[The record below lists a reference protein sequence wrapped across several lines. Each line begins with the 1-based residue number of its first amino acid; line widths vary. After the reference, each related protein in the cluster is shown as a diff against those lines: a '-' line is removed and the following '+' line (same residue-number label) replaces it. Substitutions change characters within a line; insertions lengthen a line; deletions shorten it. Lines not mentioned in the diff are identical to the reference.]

1 MPPPPLSSDR
11 FHTNSV
17 EMWLCCELWTLTQI
31 ISYKENTVL
40 LTAADGLLY
49 KIVLSEMFTIL
60 LSFAM
65 NSTYRQQCNRFH
77 VFICRYMEAQYIP
90 FQFYTTDINVL

>member
-1 MPPPPLSSDR
+1 MLPHFLQIVSTLTQSR
-11 FHTNSV
+11 CS
-17 EMWLCCELWTLTQI
+17 CKLWKLTQI

-40 LTAADGLLY
+40 ITAEDGLIY
-49 KIVLSEMFTIL
+49 KIVLSEMFTAL

-65 NSTYRQQCNRFH
+65 NTKYRQECNRFH

-90 FQFYTTDINVL
+90 FQFYTTGINVL